1 MRRRRQPSVVT
12 GSSSTT
18 ALSKLLPESPCAPL
32 GRARCGIRGTRGCAA
47 LHPGLSTSPPMGP
60 QTRPQPCRRHGR
72 GQPGVERS
80 ATPGGHPRFNG
91 APAAIPP
98 QRGGRGGVI
107 WQTDPTAANAPPRA
121 IDLGPD
127 GAAGTI
133 PTMPKAWTW
142 TARGGAERNP
152 GGAPPVY
159 GAPAAIPPQRG
170 GRGGVIWQTDPTAAN
185 APPRAIDLGP
195 DGAADTTPTM
205 PKAWTWTARGGAERN
220 PGGGTPGLTAPPPPS
235 RPNGADGGV
244 GRKTNH
250 AAADLSCGSFTA
262 RGSSLLNSR
271 DKSAAMV

>member
-127 GAAGTI
+127 GAA
-133 PTMPKAWTW
+133 
-142 TARGGAERNP
+142 
-152 GGAPPVY
+152 
-159 GAPAAIPPQRG
+159 
-170 GRGGVIWQTDPTAAN
+170 
-185 APPRAIDLGP
+185 
-195 DGAADTTPTM
+195 DTTPTM

-271 DKSAAMV
+271 DKSALMV